1 MLSITTITL
10 SVLVALLAT
19 WRYGV
24 RAEPLPASVGRLRF
38 VVCIFVFGP
47 LALYSF
53 YLLYNA
59 GMTGTFACSSA
70 RCGSSDAHL
79 ATGPLRYW
87 LLYCMYWFLGFV
99 STFLGTS
106 AAVVAVRRGA
116 KSL

>member
-1 MLSITTITL
+1 MLSIATITL
-10 SVLVALLAT
+10 TVLAAFLVT
-19 WRYGV
+19 WHYVV
-24 RAEPLPASVGRLRF
+24 RAVPLSDSIGRLRF
-38 VVCIFVFGP
+38 VVFAIVFFP
-47 LALYSF
+47 LAFYSF

-59 GMTGTFACSSA
+59 DVTGTFACSST

-106 AAVVAVRRGA
+106 AAVVAVKRSA

>member
-1 MLSITTITL
+1 MLAITTITIA
-10 SVLVALLAT
+10 VLAALLAT
-19 WRYGV
+19 CRYAV
-24 RAEPLPASVGRLRF
+24 KAEPLSASVGRLRF
-38 VVCIFVFGP
+38 VACIFVFGP

-59 GMTGTFACSSA
+59 DLTGTFACSSA

-106 AAVVAVRRGA
+106 AAVVAVKRSA